1 MKIIWIVIA
10 FLLYY
15 YSDYLFYT
23 EVPKKRK
30 KTILPKPIKPS
41 TPQILPD
48 FLKGHPT
55 CFLKGHPV
63 PFDETLDE
71 TLDDTVVGKKYKE
84 PMEGFSYNFNNK
96 KEPMKG
102 FSYNF
107 NNKKEPMEG
116 FSYNFNGKKETTK
129 TYSLITPT
137 LSFQVYTF
145 PKAITVE
152 LCKKLCTEALPQLHE
167 STVYSEKNVVAEL
180 AKERIS
186 MTATLINQDTLLL
199 RNMASQLTGMP
210 LSHIENVQVTRYKKD
225 GKFDYHYDTD
235 PKQKNQASWSR
246 IATLMFYLNEDFVG
260 GQTEFPKIQTSFI
273 PETGKA
279 LLFWSV
285 LDGELIKDSMH
296 KGCEI
301 ISGEKWIAN
310 IWVHSVPFYNR

>member
-1 MKIIWIVIA
+1 MKLVWIVIA

-15 YSDYLFYT
+15 YSDYIFYT

-30 KTILPKPIKPS
+30 KTPLPKAIKPS
-41 TPQILPD
+41 TPEFLPN

-55 CFLKGHPV
+55 CFPYPM
-63 PFDETLDE
+63 PFDE
-71 TLDDTVVGKKYKE
+71 TLDDTVVENKQYKE
-84 PMEGFSYNFNNK
+84 PMEGFSYNFNA
-96 KEPMKG
+96 
-102 FSYNF
+102 
-107 NNKKEPMEG
+107 KKEPMEG
-116 FSYNFNGKKETTK
+116 FSYNFNSKKETTK

-152 LCKKLCTEALPQLHE
+152 QCKKLCREALPQLHQ
-167 STVYSEKNVVAEL
+167 STVYSEANVVAGL
-180 AKERIS
+180 SKERIS
-186 MTATLINQDTLLL
+186 MTATLINHDTLLL

-210 LSHIENVQVTRYKKD
+210 LSHIENLQVTRYKKD

-246 IATLMFYLNEDFVG
+246 IATLMIYLNEDFVG
-260 GQTEFPKIQTSFI
+260 GETEFPKIQTSFI

-279 LLFWSV
+279 ILFWSV
-285 LDGELIKDSMH
+285 INGELIKDSMH

-310 IWVHSVPFYNR
+310 IWIHSEPFYNR